1 MGTIKIGA
9 TPGSRLEAG
18 ASILAAARTTDTRL
32 VKDRLAAFERAQRA
46 YNDAQ
51 QKVDAVEVELTAAQ
65 RRLSECD
72 AAQDAAVEVLA
83 RALVGDGQ
91 PRSKPFA
98 AFGAPSPAAILR
110 LPVADEAKALAAL
123 VAAVQC
129 NKTVSKS
136 TLQIARDVDK
146 AARAVEQA
154 LVPIDQLT
162 ATLREARRTRDAIG
176 ADWDTALGTLKRG
189 ARAAA
194 DDGAPQ
200 LYSILFERAT
210 RTNGKNGKNGKR
222 PPQTASA
229 PTPPPTV
236 EAGPSA

>member
-1 MGTIKIGA
+1 MGTIKVAA

-32 VKDRLAAFERAQRA
+32 VKDRLVAFERAQRA

-51 QKVDAVEVELTAAQ
+51 RKVDAVEVELTAAQ
-65 RRLSECD
+65 RGLSACD

-98 AFGAPSPAAILR
+98 AFGPLSPAAILR
-110 LPVADEAKALAAL
+110 LPVADQAKALTAL

-136 TLQIARDVDK
+136 ALQIARDVEK

-154 LVPIDQLT
+154 LVPIDKLT
-162 ATLREARRTRDAIG
+162 ATLREARRTRDASG
-176 ADWDTALGTLKRG
+176 ANWDTGFGTLKRG

-200 LYSILFERAT
+200 LYSILFERPT
-210 RTNGKNGKNGKR
+210 RGNGKNGKR
-222 PPQTASA
+222 QPTPA
-229 PTPPPTV
+229 PTPAPAA
-236 EAGPSA
+236 EAATSA